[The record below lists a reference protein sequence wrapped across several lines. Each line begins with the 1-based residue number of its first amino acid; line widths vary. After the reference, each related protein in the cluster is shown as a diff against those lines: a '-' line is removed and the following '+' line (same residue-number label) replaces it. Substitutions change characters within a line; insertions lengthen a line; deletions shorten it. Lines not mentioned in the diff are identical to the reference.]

1 MNEPSVIGSTQL
13 ALLPGAAE
21 DGTSPIGGG
30 EFQAFGEDGF
40 TFLDFL
46 DIINP
51 LQHIPVVSTI
61 YRDLTGD
68 TLDHGSRVVGG
79 TLFGGPIG
87 ALVSVVNVLFE
98 ETTGKDMGEH
108 MMALFADDTPDDDGT
123 MTAEAIPEADFET
136 GAGGT
141 MSEPEAVFAWTSVRP
156 VPVKELAL
164 APLPPSTP
172 IDPPQPIAP
181 PAHAKG
187 DQPPSNRSFLA
198 EDAVSGPAT
207 QGGSANPPLPIRES
221 LLPIRESLRPSAENQ
236 GVQPSDTM
244 AALLRVSE
252 KEADAFAAIRPRMAS
267 ATPQSTENA
276 QAKADVAAQPP
287 PGAVAPLGGWFSEV
301 MLSALAKYRDSA
313 ELAHTTIPTVSLTN

>member
-1 MNEPSVIGSTQL
+1 MNEPSVIESTQL
-13 ALLPGAAE
+13 ALLPGGAE
-21 DGTSPIGGG
+21 DGTSPIGGS

-40 TFLDFL
+40 TFLDLL

-61 YRDLTGD
+61 YRNLTGD

-87 ALVSVVNVLFE
+87 ALVAVANVIFE

-108 MMALFADDTPDDDGT
+108 MMALFTDDTPDDDGT
-123 MTAEAIPEADFET
+123 MTAEAVPEADFET

-141 MSEPEAVFAWTSVRP
+141 ISEPEPIFAWTSVRP
-156 VPVKELAL
+156 VSVKELAL

-172 IDPPQPIAP
+172 IDAPQPIAP

-207 QGGSANPPLPIRES
+207 QGGSASPP
-221 LLPIRESLRPSAENQ
+221 LPIRESLRPSAENQ

-244 AALLRVSE
+244 AALLRESE

-267 ATPQSTENA
+267 ATPESPENTK
-276 QAKADVAAQPP
+276 AKADVAAQPP
-287 PGAVAPLGGWFSEV
+287 AGAVAPLGGWFSEV